1 MSYTLLLEKKLSVQ
15 GINAVPIPCLSEINA
30 AGICGCDRVNVFS
43 HRYSES
49 PHSCNEMKLG
59 YGFQGEDSRMYVY
72 TKESNSGAVK
82 KFR

>member
-1 MSYTLLLEKKLSVQ
+1 M
-15 GINAVPIPCLSEINA
+15 G
-30 AGICGCDRVNVFS
+30 VNVFS